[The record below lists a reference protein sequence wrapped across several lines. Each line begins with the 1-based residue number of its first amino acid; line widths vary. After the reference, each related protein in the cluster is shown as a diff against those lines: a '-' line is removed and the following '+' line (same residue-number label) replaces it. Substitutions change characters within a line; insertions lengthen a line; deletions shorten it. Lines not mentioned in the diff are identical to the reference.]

1 MTFQLIYDFLIKY
14 DEQIN
19 DITNISSS
27 DVSSC
32 GDNFKQ
38 ENEIDGLM
46 SELNISNSDYFSD
59 SEDDYFDDSNNKIL
73 SYKIEQLLNVFLNN
87 VSRKIPELNGVK
99 TKYNRLK
106 KDIILSV
113 NTLTVKGLIELLN
126 KVGNVYHPQRYIKRV
141 NDVFVK
147 YKDEMINN
155 TKLKN
160 SKFKGFENMKLR
172 LEILEDSIYANNEI
186 IHENVKE
193 LINEELK
200 NSCVIKSLIQSNI
213 NESINNYNH
222 KIIKQVNKA
231 LDNYSTGFDKYIKDV
246 KEELHK
252 DINKV
257 VNKSIDEKYNSINIR
272 DKVNEQLENYK
283 HDNSLFVEYLNNLD
297 IETVIEG
304 MLKRMNDQNINGL
317 ILNDKFKKDMINKVN
332 SFTNNIVKQNDKVD
346 DLINSKLIKEHH
358 KKYMLNKTAV
368 KQTYKLS
375 TEQLNELIKEVINKD
390 ELPEKILLTR
400 SEIVELF
407 NKLH

>member
-27 DVSSC
+27 DVSSFN
-32 GDNFKQ
+32 DNFKHND
-38 ENEIDGLM
+38 ELM

-59 SEDDYFDDSNNKIL
+59 SEDDYFDDSNCKIL

-87 VSRKIPELNGVK
+87 VSRKIPELNGIK

-193 LINEELK
+193 FMNKELK
-200 NSCVIKSLIQSNI
+200 DNYVIKSLIQSNI

-222 KIIKQVNKA
+222 KIIKQVNKS

-252 DINKV
+252 DINNV

-283 HDNSLFVEYLNNLD
+283 HDNSLFVEYLKNLD

>member
-32 GDNFKQ
+32 GDNFKRND
-38 ENEIDGLM
+38 ELM

-59 SEDDYFDDSNNKIL
+59 SEDDYFDDSSYKTL
-73 SYKIEQLLNVFLNN
+73 SYKIENLLNVFLNN

-141 NDVFVK
+141 NDVFIK
-147 YKDEMINN
+147 YKDEMIDN

-186 IHENVKE
+186 IHENIKEFMNKE
-193 LINEELK
+193 LKDNY
-200 NSCVIKSLIQSNI
+200 VIKSLIQSNI
-213 NESINNYNH
+213 NESVGSYNH
-222 KIIKQVNKA
+222 KMIKQVNKT

-252 DINKV
+252 DINNV
-257 VNKSIDEKYNSINIR
+257 VNKSINEKYNSINIR
-272 DKVNEQLENYK
+272 DKVNEQLEHYK
-283 HDNSLFVEYLNNLD
+283 HDNSLFVEYLKNLD

-317 ILNDKFKKDMINKVN
+317 ILNEKFKKDMINKVN

-358 KKYMLNKTAV
+358 KKYMLNKTSI

-400 SEIVELF
+400 SEVVKLF

>member
-14 DEQIN
+14 NEQIN

-27 DVSSC
+27 DVSSFN
-32 GDNFKQ
+32 DNFKCND
-38 ENEIDGLM
+38 ELM

-59 SEDDYFDDSNNKIL
+59 SEDDYFDDSSCKIL

-106 KDIILSV
+106 KDIILNV

-126 KVGNVYHPQRYIKRV
+126 KVGNVYHPQRYVKRV
-141 NDVFVK
+141 NDIFVK

-155 TKLKN
+155 INLKN

-193 LINEELK
+193 FMNKELK
-200 NSCVIKSLIQSNI
+200 DNYVIKSLIQSNI

-222 KIIKQVNKA
+222 KMIKQVNKI

-252 DINKV
+252 DINNV
-257 VNKSIDEKYNSINIR
+257 VNKSINEKYNSINIS

-283 HDNSLFVEYLNNLD
+283 HDNSLFVEYLKNLD

-317 ILNDKFKKDMINKVN
+317 ILNEKFKKDMINKVN

-407 NKLH
+407 NRLH

>member
-19 DITNISSS
+19 DISNISSS
-27 DVSSC
+27 DVSSFN
-32 GDNFKQ
+32 DNFKRND
-38 ENEIDGLM
+38 ELM

-59 SEDDYFDDSNNKIL
+59 SEDDYFDDSSCKIL
-73 SYKIEQLLNVFLNN
+73 SYKIENLLNVFLNN
-87 VSRKIPELNGVK
+87 VSRKITELNGVK

-141 NDVFVK
+141 NDVFNK

-193 LINEELK
+193 FMNKELK
-200 NSCVIKSLIQSNI
+200 DNYVIKSLIQSNI
-213 NESINNYNH
+213 NESINSYNH
-222 KIIKQVNKA
+222 KMIKQVNKT

-252 DINKV
+252 DINNV

-272 DKVNEQLENYK
+272 DKVNEQLEHYK
-283 HDNSLFVEYLNNLD
+283 HDNSLFVEYLKNLD

-317 ILNDKFKKDMINKVN
+317 ILNEKFKKDMINKVN

-358 KKYMLNKTAV
+358 KKYMLNKTLV

-407 NKLH
+407 NRLH

>member
-32 GDNFKQ
+32 GDNFKRND
-38 ENEIDGLM
+38 ELM

-59 SEDDYFDDSNNKIL
+59 SEDDYFDDSNCGVL

-126 KVGNVYHPQRYIKRV
+126 KVGNVYHPQRYVKRV
-141 NDVFVK
+141 NDVFNK

-193 LINEELK
+193 FMNKELK
-200 NSCVIKSLIQSNI
+200 DNYVIKSLIQSNI

-222 KIIKQVNKA
+222 KIIKQVNKS

-252 DINKV
+252 DINNV
-257 VNKSIDEKYNSINIR
+257 VNKSINEKYNSINIR
-272 DKVNEQLENYK
+272 DKVNEQLEHYK

-358 KKYMLNKTAV
+358 KKYMLNKTAI

>member
-1 MTFQLIYDFLIKY
+1 
-14 DEQIN
+14 
-19 DITNISSS
+19 
-27 DVSSC
+27 
-32 GDNFKQ
+32 
-38 ENEIDGLM
+38 
-46 SELNISNSDYFSD
+46 
-59 SEDDYFDDSNNKIL
+59 
-73 SYKIEQLLNVFLNN
+73 
-87 VSRKIPELNGVK
+87 
-99 TKYNRLK
+99 
-106 KDIILSV
+106 
-113 NTLTVKGLIELLN
+113 
-126 KVGNVYHPQRYIKRV
+126 
-141 NDVFVK
+141 
-147 YKDEMINN
+147 
-155 TKLKN
+155 
-160 SKFKGFENMKLR
+160 MKLR

-193 LINEELK
+193 FMNKELK
-200 NSCVIKSLIQSNI
+200 DNYVIKSLIQSNI
-213 NESINNYNH
+213 NESINSYNH
-222 KIIKQVNKA
+222 KIIKQVNKS

-252 DINKV
+252 DINNV
-257 VNKSIDEKYNSINIR
+257 VNKSINEKYNSINIR
-272 DKVNEQLENYK
+272 DKVNEQLEHYK
-283 HDNSLFVEYLNNLD
+283 HDNSLFVEYLKNLD

>member
-27 DVSSC
+27 DVSSFN
-32 GDNFKQ
+32 DNFKHND
-38 ENEIDGLM
+38 ELM

-59 SEDDYFDDSNNKIL
+59 SEDDYFDDSSCKIL

-113 NTLTVKGLIELLN
+113 NTLTIKGLIELLN

-160 SKFKGFENMKLR
+160 SKFKGFENIKLR
-172 LEILEDSIYANNEI
+172 LEIFEDSIYANNEI

-193 LINEELK
+193 FMNKELK
-200 NSCVIKSLIQSNI
+200 DNYVIKSLIQSNI
-213 NESINNYNH
+213 NESINSYNH
-222 KIIKQVNKA
+222 KIIKQVNKS

-252 DINKV
+252 DINNV
-257 VNKSIDEKYNSINIR
+257 VNKSINEKYNSINIR

-283 HDNSLFVEYLNNLD
+283 HDNSLFVEYLKNLD

>member
-27 DVSSC
+27 DVSSFN
-32 GDNFKQ
+32 DNFKRND
-38 ENEIDGLM
+38 ELM

-59 SEDDYFDDSNNKIL
+59 SEDDCFDDSSCKTL
-73 SYKIEQLLNVFLNN
+73 FYKIEQLLNVFLNN

-126 KVGNVYHPQRYIKRV
+126 KVGNVYHPQRYVKRV

-193 LINEELK
+193 FMNKELK
-200 NSCVIKSLIQSNI
+200 DNYIIKSLIQLNI

-222 KIIKQVNKA
+222 NIIKQVNKV

-252 DINKV
+252 DINNV

-272 DKVNEQLENYK
+272 DKVNEQLEHYK

-317 ILNDKFKKDMINKVN
+317 ILNDKFKKDMINKIN

-346 DLINSKLIKEHH
+346 GLINSKLIKEHH

>member
-27 DVSSC
+27 DVSSFN
-32 GDNFKQ
+32 DNFKRND
-38 ENEIDGLM
+38 ELM

-59 SEDDYFDDSNNKIL
+59 SEDDYFDDSSCGVL

-193 LINEELK
+193 FMNKELK
-200 NSCVIKSLIQSNI
+200 DNYVIKSLIQSNI

-222 KIIKQVNKA
+222 KIIKQVNKS

-252 DINKV
+252 DINNV

-272 DKVNEQLENYK
+272 DKVNEQLERYK

-407 NKLH
+407 NRLH

>member
-27 DVSSC
+27 DVSSFN
-32 GDNFKQ
+32 DNFKCND
-38 ENEIDGLM
+38 ELM

-59 SEDDYFDDSNNKIL
+59 SEDDYFDDSSCKIL
-73 SYKIEQLLNVFLNN
+73 SYKIENLLNVFLNN

-106 KDIILSV
+106 KDIILNV

-126 KVGNVYHPQRYIKRV
+126 KVGNVYHPQRYVKRV
-141 NDVFVK
+141 NDIFVK

-155 TKLKN
+155 INLKN

-193 LINEELK
+193 FMNKELK
-200 NSCVIKSLIQSNI
+200 DNYVIKSLIQSNI

-222 KIIKQVNKA
+222 KMIKQVNKT

-252 DINKV
+252 DINNV
-257 VNKSIDEKYNSINIR
+257 VNKSINEKYNSINIR

-283 HDNSLFVEYLNNLD
+283 HDNSLFVEYLKNLD

-317 ILNDKFKKDMINKVN
+317 ILNEKFKKDMINKVN

>member
-19 DITNISSS
+19 DISNISSS
-27 DVSSC
+27 DVSSFN
-32 GDNFKQ
+32 DNFKHKD
-38 ENEIDGLM
+38 ELM

-59 SEDDYFDDSNNKIL
+59 SEDDYFDDSNCKIL
-73 SYKIEQLLNVFLNN
+73 SYKIENLLNVFLNN
-87 VSRKIPELNGVK
+87 VSRKITELNGVK

-141 NDVFVK
+141 NDVFNK

-193 LINEELK
+193 FMNKELK
-200 NSCVIKSLIQSNI
+200 DNYVIKSLIQSNI
-213 NESINNYNH
+213 NESINSYNH
-222 KIIKQVNKA
+222 KIIKQVNKS

-252 DINKV
+252 DINNV

-283 HDNSLFVEYLNNLD
+283 HDNSLFVEYLKNLD

-375 TEQLNELIKEVINKD
+375 TERLNELIKEVINKD

-407 NKLH
+407 NRLH

>member
-32 GDNFKQ
+32 GDNFKRND
-38 ENEIDGLM
+38 ELM

-59 SEDDYFDDSNNKIL
+59 SEDDYFDDSNCGVL
-73 SYKIEQLLNVFLNN
+73 SYKIENLLNVFLNN

-126 KVGNVYHPQRYIKRV
+126 KVGNVYHPQRYVKRV

-147 YKDEMINN
+147 YKNEMINN

-193 LINEELK
+193 FMNKELK
-200 NSCVIKSLIQSNI
+200 DNYVIKSLIQSNI

-222 KIIKQVNKA
+222 KIIKQVNKS

-252 DINKV
+252 DINNV
-257 VNKSIDEKYNSINIR
+257 VNKSIDEKYNSINIC
-272 DKVNEQLENYK
+272 DKVNEQLEHYK
-283 HDNSLFVEYLNNLD
+283 HDNSLFVEYLKNLD

>member
-27 DVSSC
+27 DVSSFN
-32 GDNFKQ
+32 DNFKNKD
-38 ENEIDGLM
+38 ELM

-59 SEDDYFDDSNNKIL
+59 SEDDYIDDSSYKAL
-73 SYKIEQLLNVFLNN
+73 SYKIENLLNVFLNN

-141 NDVFVK
+141 NDVFNK

-186 IHENVKE
+186 IHENIKEFMNKE
-193 LINEELK
+193 LKDNY
-200 NSCVIKSLIQSNI
+200 VIKSLIQSNI

-222 KIIKQVNKA
+222 KIIKQVNKS

-252 DINKV
+252 DINNV
-257 VNKSIDEKYNSINIR
+257 VNKSINEKYNSINIR

-283 HDNSLFVEYLNNLD
+283 HDNSLFVEYLKNLD
-297 IETVIEG
+297 IETVIDG

-317 ILNDKFKKDMINKVN
+317 ILNEKFKKDMINKVN
-332 SFTNNIVKQNDKVD
+332 SFTNNIDKQNDKVD

-407 NKLH
+407 NRLH

>member
-27 DVSSC
+27 DVSSFN
-32 GDNFKQ
+32 DNFKRND
-38 ENEIDGLM
+38 ELM

-59 SEDDYFDDSNNKIL
+59 SEDDYFDDSSYKTL
-73 SYKIEQLLNVFLNN
+73 SYKIENLLNVFLNN
-87 VSRKIPELNGVK
+87 VSRKIPELNDVK

-193 LINEELK
+193 FMNKELK
-200 NSCVIKSLIQSNI
+200 DNYVIKSLIQSNI
-213 NESINNYNH
+213 NESVGSYNH
-222 KIIKQVNKA
+222 KMIKQVNKT

-252 DINKV
+252 DINNV
-257 VNKSIDEKYNSINIR
+257 VNKSINEKYNSINIR

-283 HDNSLFVEYLNNLD
+283 HDNSLFVEYLKNLD

-358 KKYMLNKTAV
+358 KKYMLNKTAI

-400 SEIVELF
+400 SKIVELF

>member
-27 DVSSC
+27 DVSSFN
-32 GDNFKQ
+32 DNFKNKD
-38 ENEIDGLM
+38 ELM

-59 SEDDYFDDSNNKIL
+59 SEDDYFDDSSCKIL
-73 SYKIEQLLNVFLNN
+73 SYKIENLLNVFLNN
-87 VSRKIPELNGVK
+87 VSRKITELNGVK

-141 NDVFVK
+141 NDVFNK

-160 SKFKGFENMKLR
+160 SKFKGFENVKLR

-193 LINEELK
+193 FMNKELK
-200 NSCVIKSLIQSNI
+200 DNYVIKSLIQSNI
-213 NESINNYNH
+213 NESINSYNH
-222 KIIKQVNKA
+222 KIIKQVNKT

-252 DINKV
+252 DINNV

-272 DKVNEQLENYK
+272 DKVNEQLEHYK

-390 ELPEKILLTR
+390 ELPEKILLMR
-400 SEIVELF
+400 SEVVELF

>member
-19 DITNISSS
+19 DISNISSS
-27 DVSSC
+27 DVSSFN
-32 GDNFKQ
+32 DNFKRND
-38 ENEIDGLM
+38 ELM

-59 SEDDYFDDSNNKIL
+59 SEDDYFDDSSCKIL
-73 SYKIEQLLNVFLNN
+73 SYKIENLLNVFLNN
-87 VSRKIPELNGVK
+87 VSRKITELNGVK

-141 NDVFVK
+141 NDVFNK

-193 LINEELK
+193 FMNKELK
-200 NSCVIKSLIQSNI
+200 DNYVIKSLIQSNI
-213 NESINNYNH
+213 NESINSYNH
-222 KIIKQVNKA
+222 KMIKQVNKT

-252 DINKV
+252 DINNV

-272 DKVNEQLENYK
+272 DKVNEQLEHYK
-283 HDNSLFVEYLNNLD
+283 HDNSLFVEYLKNLD

-317 ILNDKFKKDMINKVN
+317 ILNEKFKKDMINKVN

-407 NKLH
+407 NRLH

>member
-32 GDNFKQ
+32 GDNFKRND
-38 ENEIDGLM
+38 ELM

-59 SEDDYFDDSNNKIL
+59 SEDDYFDDSSYKTL
-73 SYKIEQLLNVFLNN
+73 SYKIENLLNVFLNN

-141 NDVFVK
+141 NDVFNK

-172 LEILEDSIYANNEI
+172 LEMLEDSIYANNEI
-186 IHENVKE
+186 IHENIKEFMNKE
-193 LINEELK
+193 LKDNY
-200 NSCVIKSLIQSNI
+200 VIKSLIQSNI

-222 KIIKQVNKA
+222 KIIKQVNKT

-252 DINKV
+252 DINNV
-257 VNKSIDEKYNSINIR
+257 VNKSINEKYNSINIR
-272 DKVNEQLENYK
+272 DKVNEQLEHYK
-283 HDNSLFVEYLNNLD
+283 HDNSLFVEYLKNLD

-358 KKYMLNKTAV
+358 KKYMLNKTAI

-400 SEIVELF
+400 SEVVELF

>member
-27 DVSSC
+27 DVSSFN
-32 GDNFKQ
+32 DNFKRND
-38 ENEIDGLM
+38 ELM

-59 SEDDYFDDSNNKIL
+59 SEDDYFDDSSCKIL

-186 IHENVKE
+186 IHENINEFMNKE
-193 LINEELK
+193 LKDNY
-200 NSCVIKSLIQSNI
+200 VIKSLIQSNI
-213 NESINNYNH
+213 NESINSYNH
-222 KIIKQVNKA
+222 KMIKQVNKV

-252 DINKV
+252 DINNV
-257 VNKSIDEKYNSINIR
+257 VNKSIDDKYNSINIR

-283 HDNSLFVEYLNNLD
+283 HDNSLFVKYLNNLD

-317 ILNDKFKKDMINKVN
+317 ILNEKFKKDMINKVN

>member
-14 DEQIN
+14 NTQIN

-27 DVSSC
+27 DVSSFN
-32 GDNFKQ
+32 DNFKRND
-38 ENEIDGLM
+38 ELM

-59 SEDDYFDDSNNKIL
+59 SEDDYFDDSSCKIL

-155 TKLKN
+155 INLKN

-193 LINEELK
+193 FMNKELK
-200 NSCVIKSLIQSNI
+200 DNYVIKSLIQSNI

-222 KIIKQVNKA
+222 KMIKQVNKA

-252 DINKV
+252 DINNV

-317 ILNDKFKKDMINKVN
+317 ILNEKFKKDMINKVN

-358 KKYMLNKTAV
+358 KKYMVNKTAV

>member
-27 DVSSC
+27 DVSSFN
-32 GDNFKQ
+32 DNFKRND
-38 ENEIDGLM
+38 ELM

-59 SEDDYFDDSNNKIL
+59 SEDDYFDDSNCGVL

-193 LINEELK
+193 FMNKELK
-200 NSCVIKSLIQSNI
+200 DNYVIKSLIQSNI
-213 NESINNYNH
+213 NESINSYNH
-222 KIIKQVNKA
+222 KIIKQVNKS

-252 DINKV
+252 DINNV
-257 VNKSIDEKYNSINIR
+257 VNKSINEKYNSINIR
-272 DKVNEQLENYK
+272 DKVNEQLEHYK
-283 HDNSLFVEYLNNLD
+283 HDNSLFVEYLKNLD

>member
-32 GDNFKQ
+32 GDNFKRND
-38 ENEIDGLM
+38 ELM

-59 SEDDYFDDSNNKIL
+59 SEDDYFDDSNNKTL
-73 SYKIEQLLNVFLNN
+73 YYKIENLLNVFLNN

-141 NDVFVK
+141 NDVFNK

-186 IHENVKE
+186 IHENIKEFMNKE
-193 LINEELK
+193 LKDNY
-200 NSCVIKSLIQSNI
+200 VIKSLIQSNI

-222 KIIKQVNKA
+222 KMIKQVNKT

-252 DINKV
+252 DINNV
-257 VNKSIDEKYNSINIR
+257 VNKSINEKYNSINIR
-272 DKVNEQLENYK
+272 DKVNEQLEHYK
-283 HDNSLFVEYLNNLD
+283 HDNSLFVEYLKNLD

-332 SFTNNIVKQNDKVD
+332 SFTNNIDKQNDKVD

-358 KKYMLNKTAV
+358 KKYMLNKTSI

-400 SEIVELF
+400 SEVVELF

>member
-27 DVSSC
+27 DVSSFN
-32 GDNFKQ
+32 DNFKNKD
-38 ENEIDGLM
+38 ELM

-59 SEDDYFDDSNNKIL
+59 SEDDYFDDSSCKIL
-73 SYKIEQLLNVFLNN
+73 SYKIENLLNVFLNN
-87 VSRKIPELNGVK
+87 VSRKITELNGVK

-141 NDVFVK
+141 NDVFNK

-193 LINEELK
+193 FMNKELK
-200 NSCVIKSLIQSNI
+200 DNYVIKSLIQSNI
-213 NESINNYNH
+213 NESINSYNH
-222 KIIKQVNKA
+222 KIIKQVNKT

-252 DINKV
+252 DINNV

-272 DKVNEQLENYK
+272 DKVNEQLEHYK

-390 ELPEKILLTR
+390 ELPEKILLMR
-400 SEIVELF
+400 SEVVELF